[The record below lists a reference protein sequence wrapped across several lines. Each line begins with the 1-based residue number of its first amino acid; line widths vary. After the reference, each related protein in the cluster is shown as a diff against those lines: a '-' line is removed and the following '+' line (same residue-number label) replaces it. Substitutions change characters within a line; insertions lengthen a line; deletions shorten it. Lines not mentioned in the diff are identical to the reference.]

1 MVTLLFLFW
10 NICYASKPVNFKNFI
25 LALVTSSSWGSSF
38 LMIKYSLEELNPSD
52 IAIYRILIGALFI
65 NIFVRAKE
73 NIIKTDNVKIFII
86 SFFWMALPFY
96 MFGIAEQTITSS
108 LAGLINGSTPI
119 FVAFIA
125 VIFYKLK
132 VTKIQ
137 ILYIFTGFIGV
148 GLISLS
154 EGISD
159 LSFDIGFIYALIASI
174 SYGIAVNMVEPL
186 IKKYDSLIV
195 IKMVIRYALLISLL
209 MLGPTASFKLPTA
222 GVSLI
227 PMLVLGI
234 GSTGIAF
241 LTYYKLLESV
251 GRISSSFIVYMI
263 PIFSIYFGYQFLNE
277 ITNSIQF
284 LGIGVILTSAF
295 LYSRT

>member
-1 MVTLLFLFW
+1 M
-10 NICYASKPVNFKNFI
+10 NFKNFL
-25 LALVTSSSWGSSF
+25 LAFVTSSIWGSSF

-73 NIIKTDNVKIFII
+73 NIVKTDNIKIFII

-125 VIFYKLK
+125 VVFYKLK

-137 ILYIFTGFIGV
+137 LLYIFTGFIGV

-154 EGISD
+154 GGIND
-159 LSFDIGFIYALIASI
+159 VSFEIGFLYALIASI

-186 IKKYDSLIV
+186 IQKYDSLIV
-195 IKMVIRYALLISLL
+195 IKMVIRYAFLISLI
-209 MLGPTASFKLPTA
+209 MLGPTASFKLPTVE
-222 GVSLI
+222 VSLI
-227 PMLVLGI
+227 PMLILGI
-234 GSTGIAF
+234 GGTGIAF

-251 GRISSSFIVYMI
+251 GRISSSFVVYMI
-263 PIFSIYFGYQFLNE
+263 PIFSIFFGYQFLNE

-284 LGIGVILTSAF
+284 IGIGVILCSAF

>member
-1 MVTLLFLFW
+1 M
-10 NICYASKPVNFKNFI
+10 NFKNFL
-25 LALVTSSSWGSSF
+25 LALVTSSIWGSSF

-73 NIIKTDNVKIFII
+73 NIVKADHVKIFII

-125 VIFYKLK
+125 VVFYKLK

-154 EGISD
+154 EGID
-159 LSFDIGFIYALIASI
+159 DISFEIGFLYALIASI

-195 IKMVIRYALLISLL
+195 IKIVIRYALLLSLI
-209 MLGPTASFKLPTA
+209 MLGATASFKIPTVE
-222 GVSLI
+222 VSLI
-227 PMLVLGI
+227 PMLILGI
-234 GSTGIAF
+234 GGTGIAF

-263 PIFSIYFGYQFLNE
+263 PIFSIFFGYQFLNE

-284 LGIGVILTSAF
+284 IGMGVILSSAF

>member
-1 MVTLLFLFW
+1 M
-10 NICYASKPVNFKNFI
+10 NFKNLL
-25 LALVTSSSWGSSF
+25 LAFVTSSIWGSSF

-73 NIIKTDNVKIFII
+73 NIVKTDNIKIFII

-125 VIFYKLK
+125 VVFYKLK

-137 ILYIFTGFIGV
+137 LLYIFTGFIGV

-154 EGISD
+154 GGIND
-159 LSFDIGFIYALIASI
+159 VSFEIGFLYALIASI

-186 IKKYDSLIV
+186 IQKYDSLIV
-195 IKMVIRYALLISLL
+195 IKMVIRYAFLISLI
-209 MLGPTASFKLPTA
+209 MLGPTASFKLPTVE
-222 GVSLI
+222 VSLI
-227 PMLVLGI
+227 PMLILGI
-234 GSTGIAF
+234 GGTGIAF

-251 GRISSSFIVYMI
+251 GRISSSFVVYMI
-263 PIFSIYFGYQFLNE
+263 PIFSIFFGYQFLNE

-284 LGIGVILTSAF
+284 IGIGVILSSAF

>member
-1 MVTLLFLFW
+1 M
-10 NICYASKPVNFKNFI
+10 SFKNFL
-25 LALVTSSSWGSSF
+25 LALVTSSIWGSSF

-65 NIFVRAKE
+65 NIFVRARE
-73 NIIKTDNVKIFII
+73 DIVKTDNIQIFII

-125 VIFYKLK
+125 VVFYKLK
-132 VTKIQ
+132 VTKLQ
-137 ILYIFTGFIGV
+137 VLYIFTGFIGV

-154 EGISD
+154 EGIND
-159 LSFDIGFIYALIASI
+159 LSFDIGFLYALIASV

-195 IKMVIRYALLISLL
+195 IKMVIRYALLISLI
-209 MLGPTASFKLPTA
+209 MLGPSASFKLPTVE
-222 GVSLI
+222 VSLV
-227 PMLVLGI
+227 PMLILGI
-234 GSTGIAF
+234 GGTGIAF

-263 PIFSIYFGYQFLNE
+263 PIFSIFFGYQFLNE

-284 LGIGVILTSAF
+284 VGIGVILSSAF

>member
-1 MVTLLFLFW
+1 M
-10 NICYASKPVNFKNFI
+10 NFKNFL
-25 LALVTSSSWGSSF
+25 LAFVTSSIWGSSF

-73 NIIKTDNVKIFII
+73 NIVKTDNIKIFII

-125 VIFYKLK
+125 VVFYKLK

-137 ILYIFTGFIGV
+137 LLYIFTGFIGV

-154 EGISD
+154 GGINEV
-159 LSFDIGFIYALIASI
+159 SFEIGFLYALIASI

-186 IKKYDSLIV
+186 IQKYDSLIV
-195 IKMVIRYALLISLL
+195 IKMVIRYAFIISLI
-209 MLGPTASFKLPTA
+209 MLGPTASFKLPTVE
-222 GVSLI
+222 VSLI
-227 PMLVLGI
+227 PMLILGI
-234 GSTGIAF
+234 GGTGIAF

-251 GRISSSFIVYMI
+251 GRISSSFVVYMI
-263 PIFSIYFGYQFLNE
+263 PIFSIFFGYQFLNE

-284 LGIGVILTSAF
+284 IGIGVILSSAF

>member
-1 MVTLLFLFW
+1 M
-10 NICYASKPVNFKNFI
+10 NFKNFL
-25 LALVTSSSWGSSF
+25 LALVTSSIWGSSF

-73 NIIKTDNVKIFII
+73 NIVKTDNIKIFII

-125 VIFYKLK
+125 VVFYKLN

-137 ILYIFTGFIGV
+137 VLYIFTGFIGV

-154 EGISD
+154 GGIND
-159 LSFDIGFIYALIASI
+159 VSFEIGFLYALIASI

-186 IKKYDSLIV
+186 IQKYDSLIV
-195 IKMVIRYALLISLL
+195 IKMVIRYAFVMSLI
-209 MLGPTASFKLPTA
+209 MLGPTASFKLPTVE
-222 GVSLI
+222 VSLI
-227 PMLVLGI
+227 PMLILGI
-234 GSTGIAF
+234 GGTGIAF

-251 GRISSSFIVYMI
+251 GRISSSFVVYMI
-263 PIFSIYFGYQFLNE
+263 PIFSIFFGYQFLNE

-284 LGIGVILTSAF
+284 IGIGVILCSAF

>member
-1 MVTLLFLFW
+1 M
-10 NICYASKPVNFKNFI
+10 NFKNFI
-25 LALVTSSSWGSSF
+25 LAFVTSSIWGSSF

-209 MLGPTASFKLPTA
+209 MLGPSASFKLPTVE
-222 GVSLI
+222 VSLI
-227 PMLVLGI
+227 PMLILGI

>member
-1 MVTLLFLFW
+1 M
-10 NICYASKPVNFKNFI
+10 NFKNFI
-25 LALVTSSSWGSSF
+25 LALVTSSIWGSSF

-65 NIFVRAKE
+65 NIIVRAKE

-209 MLGPTASFKLPTA
+209 MLGPTASFKLPTVE
-222 GVSLI
+222 VSLI
-227 PMLVLGI
+227 PMLILGI

>member
-1 MVTLLFLFW
+1 M
-10 NICYASKPVNFKNFI
+10 SFKNFL
-25 LALVTSSSWGSSF
+25 LALVTSSIWGSSF

-73 NIIKTDNVKIFII
+73 NIVKTDNIKIFII

-125 VIFYKLK
+125 VVFYKLK

-137 ILYIFTGFIGV
+137 VLYIFTGFIGV

-154 EGISD
+154 GGIND
-159 LSFDIGFIYALIASI
+159 VSFEIGFLYALIASI

-186 IKKYDSLIV
+186 IQKYDSLIV
-195 IKMVIRYALLISLL
+195 IKMVIRYAFLISLI
-209 MLGPTASFKLPTA
+209 MLGPTASFKLPTVE
-222 GVSLI
+222 VSLI
-227 PMLVLGI
+227 PMLILGI
-234 GSTGIAF
+234 GGTGIAF

-263 PIFSIYFGYQFLNE
+263 PIFSIFFGYQFLNE

-284 LGIGVILTSAF
+284 IGIGVILSSAF

>member
-1 MVTLLFLFW
+1 M
-10 NICYASKPVNFKNFI
+10 SFKNFL
-25 LALVTSSSWGSSF
+25 LALVTSSIWGSSF

-65 NIFVRAKE
+65 NIFVRARE
-73 NIIKTDNVKIFII
+73 DIVKTDNIKIFII

-125 VIFYKLK
+125 VVFYKLK
-132 VTKIQ
+132 VTKLQ
-137 ILYIFTGFIGV
+137 VLYIFTGFIGV

-154 EGISD
+154 EGIND
-159 LSFDIGFIYALIASI
+159 LSFDIGFLYALIASV

-195 IKMVIRYALLISLL
+195 IKMVIRYALLISLI
-209 MLGPTASFKLPTA
+209 MLGPSASFKLPTVE
-222 GVSLI
+222 VSLV
-227 PMLVLGI
+227 PMLILGI
-234 GSTGIAF
+234 GGTGIAF

-263 PIFSIYFGYQFLNE
+263 PIFSIFFGYQFLNE

-284 LGIGVILTSAF
+284 VGMGVILSSAF

>member
-1 MVTLLFLFW
+1 M
-10 NICYASKPVNFKNFI
+10 NFKNFI
-25 LALVTSSSWGSSF
+25 LALVTSSIWGSSF

-186 IKKYDSLIV
+186 IQKYDSLIV
-195 IKMVIRYALLISLL
+195 IKMVIRYALLISLI
-209 MLGPTASFKLPTA
+209 MLGPTASFKLPTVEA
-222 GVSLI
+222 SLI
-227 PMLVLGI
+227 PMLILGI

-284 LGIGVILTSAF
+284 VGMGVILSSAF

>member
-1 MVTLLFLFW
+1 M
-10 NICYASKPVNFKNFI
+10 SFKNFL
-25 LALVTSSSWGSSF
+25 LALVTSSIWGSSF

-65 NIFVRAKE
+65 NIFVRARE
-73 NIIKTDNVKIFII
+73 DIVKTDNIKIFII

-125 VIFYKLK
+125 VVFYKLK
-132 VTKIQ
+132 VTKLQ
-137 ILYIFTGFIGV
+137 VLYIFTGFIGV

-154 EGISD
+154 EGIND
-159 LSFDIGFIYALIASI
+159 LSFDIGFLYALIASV
-174 SYGIAVNMVEPL
+174 SYGIAVNMVETL

-195 IKMVIRYALLISLL
+195 IKMVIRYALLISLI
-209 MLGPTASFKLPTA
+209 MLGPSASFKLPTVE
-222 GVSLI
+222 VSLV
-227 PMLVLGI
+227 PMLILGI
-234 GSTGIAF
+234 GGTGIAF

-263 PIFSIYFGYQFLNE
+263 PIFSIFFGYQFLNE

-284 LGIGVILTSAF
+284 VGIGVILSSAF

>member
-1 MVTLLFLFW
+1 M
-10 NICYASKPVNFKNFI
+10 NFKNFL
-25 LALVTSSSWGSSF
+25 LAFVTSSIWGSSF

-73 NIIKTDNVKIFII
+73 NIVKTDNIKIFII

-125 VIFYKLK
+125 VVFYKLK

-137 ILYIFTGFIGV
+137 LLYIFTGFIGV

-154 EGISD
+154 GGIND
-159 LSFDIGFIYALIASI
+159 VSFEIGFLYALIASI

-186 IKKYDSLIV
+186 IQKYDSLIV
-195 IKMVIRYALLISLL
+195 IKMVIRYAFLISLI
-209 MLGPTASFKLPTA
+209 MLGPTASFKLPTVE
-222 GVSLI
+222 VSLI
-227 PMLVLGI
+227 PMLILGI
-234 GSTGIAF
+234 GGTGIAF

-251 GRISSSFIVYMI
+251 GRISSSFVVYMI
-263 PIFSIYFGYQFLNE
+263 PIFSIFFGYQFLNE

-284 LGIGVILTSAF
+284 IGIGVILSSAF

>member
-1 MVTLLFLFW
+1 M
-10 NICYASKPVNFKNFI
+10 NFKNFV
-25 LALVTSSSWGSSF
+25 LALVTSSIWGSSF

-73 NIIKTDNVKIFII
+73 NIVKTDNVKIFII

-195 IKMVIRYALLISLL
+195 IKMVIRYALLISLI

-227 PMLVLGI
+227 PMLILGI

>member
-1 MVTLLFLFW
+1 M
-10 NICYASKPVNFKNFI
+10 NFKNFL
-25 LALVTSSSWGSSF
+25 LALVTSSIWGSSF

-73 NIIKTDNVKIFII
+73 NIVKADHVKIFII

-125 VIFYKLK
+125 VVFYKLK

-154 EGISD
+154 EGIGD
-159 LSFDIGFIYALIASI
+159 ISFEIGFLYALIASI

-195 IKMVIRYALLISLL
+195 IKIVIRYALLLSLI
-209 MLGPTASFKLPTA
+209 MLGSTASFKIPTVE
-222 GVSLI
+222 VSLI
-227 PMLVLGI
+227 PMLILGI
-234 GSTGIAF
+234 GGTGIAF
-241 LTYYKLLESV
+241 LTYYKLLENV

-263 PIFSIYFGYQFLNE
+263 PIFSIFFGYQFLNE

-284 LGIGVILTSAF
+284 LGIGVILSSAF

>member
-1 MVTLLFLFW
+1 M
-10 NICYASKPVNFKNFI
+10 NFKNFL
-25 LALVTSSSWGSSF
+25 LAFVTSSIWGSSF

-73 NIIKTDNVKIFII
+73 NIVKTDNIKIFII

-125 VIFYKLK
+125 VVFYKLK

-154 EGISD
+154 GGIND
-159 LSFDIGFIYALIASI
+159 VSFEIGFLYALIASI

-186 IKKYDSLIV
+186 IQKYDSLIV
-195 IKMVIRYALLISLL
+195 IKMVIRYAFLISLI
-209 MLGPTASFKLPTA
+209 MLGPTASFKLPTVE
-222 GVSLI
+222 VSLI
-227 PMLVLGI
+227 PMLILGI
-234 GSTGIAF
+234 GGTGIAF

-251 GRISSSFIVYMI
+251 GRISSSFVVYMI
-263 PIFSIYFGYQFLNE
+263 PIFSIFFGYQFLNE

-284 LGIGVILTSAF
+284 IGIGVILCSAF

>member
-1 MVTLLFLFW
+1 M
-10 NICYASKPVNFKNFI
+10 SFKNFL
-25 LALVTSSSWGSSF
+25 LALVTSSIWGSSF

-65 NIFVRAKE
+65 NIFVRARE
-73 NIIKTDNVKIFII
+73 DIVKTDNIKIFII

-125 VIFYKLK
+125 VVFYKLK
-132 VTKIQ
+132 VTKLQ
-137 ILYIFTGFIGV
+137 VLYIFTGFIGV

-154 EGISD
+154 EGIND
-159 LSFDIGFIYALIASI
+159 LSFDIGFLYALIASV

-195 IKMVIRYALLISLL
+195 IKMVIRYALLISLM
-209 MLGPTASFKLPTA
+209 MLGPSASFKLPTVE
-222 GVSLI
+222 VSLV
-227 PMLVLGI
+227 PMLILGI
-234 GSTGIAF
+234 GGTGIAF

-263 PIFSIYFGYQFLNE
+263 PIFSIFFGYQFLNE

-284 LGIGVILTSAF
+284 VGIGVILSSAF

>member
-1 MVTLLFLFW
+1 M
-10 NICYASKPVNFKNFI
+10 SFKNFL
-25 LALVTSSSWGSSF
+25 LALVTSSIWGSSF

-73 NIIKTDNVKIFII
+73 NIIKIDNVKIFII

-96 MFGIAEQTITSS
+96 MFGIAEQTIASS

-119 FVAFIA
+119 FVALIA

-137 ILYIFTGFIGV
+137 VLYIFTGFIGV

-154 EGISD
+154 EGINNV
-159 LSFDIGFIYALIASI
+159 SFDIGFLYALIASI

-195 IKMVIRYALLISLL
+195 IKMVIRYAFLISLIIF
-209 MLGPTASFKLPTA
+209 GSTASFKLPTIE
-222 GVSLI
+222 VSLI
-227 PMLVLGI
+227 PMLILGI
-234 GSTGIAF
+234 GGTGIAF

-263 PIFSIYFGYQFLNE
+263 PIFSIFFGYQFLNE

-284 LGIGVILTSAF
+284 IGIGIILSSAF

>member
-1 MVTLLFLFW
+1 M
-10 NICYASKPVNFKNFI
+10 NFKNFL
-25 LALVTSSSWGSSF
+25 LAFVTSSIWGSSF
-38 LMIKYSLEELNPSD
+38 LMIKYSLQELNPSD

-65 NIFVRAKE
+65 NIFVKAKE
-73 NIIKTDNVKIFII
+73 SIIRTDNIRIFII

-125 VIFYKLK
+125 VVIYKLK

-137 ILYIFTGFIGV
+137 VLYIFTGFIGV

-154 EGISD
+154 EGIND
-159 LSFDIGFIYALIASI
+159 VSFEIGFLYALIASI

-186 IKKYDSLIV
+186 IQKYDSLIV
-195 IKMVIRYALLISLL
+195 IKMVLRYALLISLIIF
-209 MLGPTASFKLPTA
+209 GPTASFKLPTVE
-222 GVSLI
+222 VSLI
-227 PMLVLGI
+227 PMLILGI
-234 GSTGIAF
+234 GGTGIAF

-251 GRISSSFIVYMI
+251 GRISSSFVVYMI
-263 PIFSIYFGYQFLNE
+263 PIFSIFFGYQFLNE

-284 LGIGVILTSAF
+284 VGIGVIMSSAF

>member
-1 MVTLLFLFW
+1 M
-10 NICYASKPVNFKNFI
+10 NFKNFI
-25 LALVTSSSWGSSF
+25 LALVTSLIWGSSF

-195 IKMVIRYALLISLL
+195 IKMVIRYALLISLI
-209 MLGPTASFKLPTA
+209 MLGPTASFKLPTVEA
-222 GVSLI
+222 SLI
-227 PMLVLGI
+227 PMLILGI

-263 PIFSIYFGYQFLNE
+263 PIFSIFFGFQFLNE

-284 LGIGVILTSAF
+284 IGIGVILCSAF

>member
-1 MVTLLFLFW
+1 M
-10 NICYASKPVNFKNFI
+10 NFKNFI
-25 LALVTSSSWGSSF
+25 LALVTSSIWGSSF

-119 FVAFIA
+119 FVVFIA

-209 MLGPTASFKLPTA
+209 MLGPTASFNLPTA

-263 PIFSIYFGYQFLNE
+263 PIFSIFFGYQFLNE

>member
-1 MVTLLFLFW
+1 M
-10 NICYASKPVNFKNFI
+10 NFKNFL
-25 LALVTSSSWGSSF
+25 LAFVTSLIWGSSF

-52 IAIYRILIGALFI
+52 IAIYRILIGGLFI

-73 NIIKTDNVKIFII
+73 NIVKTDHLKILII

-125 VIFYKLK
+125 VVFYKLK
-132 VTKIQ
+132 VTNIQ
-137 ILYIFTGFIGV
+137 VLYIFTGFIGV

-154 EGISD
+154 EGIND
-159 LSFDIGFIYALIASI
+159 VSFEIGFLYALIASI

-186 IKKYDSLIV
+186 IQKYDSLIV
-195 IKMVIRYALLISLL
+195 IKMVIRYAFLISLI
-209 MLGPTASFKLPTA
+209 MLGPTASFKLPTVE
-222 GVSLI
+222 VSLI
-227 PMLVLGI
+227 PMLILGI
-234 GSTGIAF
+234 GGTGIAF

-251 GRISSSFIVYMI
+251 GRISSSFVVYMI
-263 PIFSIYFGYQFLNE
+263 PIFSIFFGYQFLNE

-284 LGIGVILTSAF
+284 IGIGVILCSAF

>member
-1 MVTLLFLFW
+1 M
-10 NICYASKPVNFKNFI
+10 SFKNFL
-25 LALVTSSSWGSSF
+25 LALVTSSIWGSSF

-65 NIFVRAKE
+65 NIFVRARE
-73 NIIKTDNVKIFII
+73 DIVKTDNIKIFII

-125 VIFYKLK
+125 VVFYKLK
-132 VTKIQ
+132 VTKLQ
-137 ILYIFTGFIGV
+137 VLYIFTGFIGV

-154 EGISD
+154 EGIND
-159 LSFDIGFIYALIASI
+159 LSFDIGFLYALIASV

-195 IKMVIRYALLISLL
+195 IKMVIRYALLISLI
-209 MLGPTASFKLPTA
+209 MLGPSASFKLPTVE
-222 GVSLI
+222 VSLV
-227 PMLVLGI
+227 PMIILGI
-234 GSTGIAF
+234 GGTGIAF

-263 PIFSIYFGYQFLNE
+263 PIFSIFFGYQFLNE

-284 LGIGVILTSAF
+284 VGIGVILSSAF

>member
-1 MVTLLFLFW
+1 M
-10 NICYASKPVNFKNFI
+10 NFKNFL
-25 LALVTSSSWGSSF
+25 LAFVTSSIWGSSF

-73 NIIKTDNVKIFII
+73 NIVKTDNIKIFII

-125 VIFYKLK
+125 VVFYKLK

-137 ILYIFTGFIGV
+137 VLYIFTGFIGV

-154 EGISD
+154 GGIND
-159 LSFDIGFIYALIASI
+159 VSFEIGFLYALIASI

-186 IKKYDSLIV
+186 IQKYDSLIV
-195 IKMVIRYALLISLL
+195 IKMVIRYAFIISII
-209 MLGPTASFKLPTA
+209 MLGPTASFKLPTVE
-222 GVSLI
+222 VSLI
-227 PMLVLGI
+227 PMLILGI
-234 GSTGIAF
+234 GGTGIAF

-263 PIFSIYFGYQFLNE
+263 PIFSIFFGYQFLNE

-284 LGIGVILTSAF
+284 IGIGVILCSAF

>member
-1 MVTLLFLFW
+1 
-10 NICYASKPVNFKNFI
+10 VNFKNFL
-25 LALVTSSSWGSSF
+25 LAFVTSSIWGSSF

-73 NIIKTDNVKIFII
+73 NIVKTDNIKIFII

-125 VIFYKLK
+125 VVFYKLK

-137 ILYIFTGFIGV
+137 LLYIFTGFIGV

-154 EGISD
+154 GGIND
-159 LSFDIGFIYALIASI
+159 VSFEIGFLYALIASI

-186 IKKYDSLIV
+186 IQKYDSLIV
-195 IKMVIRYALLISLL
+195 IKMVIRYAFLISLI
-209 MLGPTASFKLPTA
+209 MLGPTASFKLPTVE
-222 GVSLI
+222 VSLI
-227 PMLVLGI
+227 PMLILGI
-234 GSTGIAF
+234 GGTGIAF

-251 GRISSSFIVYMI
+251 GRISSSFVVYMI
-263 PIFSIYFGYQFLNE
+263 PIFSIFFGYQFLNE

-284 LGIGVILTSAF
+284 IGIGVILCSAF

>member
-1 MVTLLFLFW
+1 V
-10 NICYASKPVNFKNFI
+10 SFKNFL
-25 LALVTSSSWGSSF
+25 LALVTSSIWGSSF

-65 NIFVRAKE
+65 NIFVRARE
-73 NIIKTDNVKIFII
+73 DIVKTDNIKIFII

-137 ILYIFTGFIGV
+137 VLYIFTGFIGV

-154 EGISD
+154 EGIND
-159 LSFDIGFIYALIASI
+159 LTFDIGFIYALIASI

-186 IKKYDSLIV
+186 ITKYNSLIV
-195 IKMVIRYALLISLL
+195 IKMVIRYALLISLI
-209 MLGPTASFKLPTA
+209 MLGPTASFKLPTIE
-222 GVSLI
+222 VSLI
-227 PMLVLGI
+227 PMLILGI
-234 GSTGIAF
+234 GGTGIAF

-263 PIFSIYFGYQFLNE
+263 PIFSIFFGYQFLNE

-284 LGIGVILTSAF
+284 IGIGVILSSAF

>member
-1 MVTLLFLFW
+1 M
-10 NICYASKPVNFKNFI
+10 NFKNFL
-25 LALVTSSSWGSSF
+25 LAFVTSSIWGSSF

-73 NIIKTDNVKIFII
+73 NIVKTDNIKIFII

-125 VIFYKLK
+125 VVFYKLK

-137 ILYIFTGFIGV
+137 VLYIFTGFIGV

-154 EGISD
+154 GGINEV
-159 LSFDIGFIYALIASI
+159 SFEIGFLYALIASI

-186 IKKYDSLIV
+186 IQKYDSLIV
-195 IKMVIRYALLISLL
+195 IKMVIRYAFIISII
-209 MLGPTASFKLPTA
+209 MLGPTASFKLPTVE
-222 GVSLI
+222 VSLI
-227 PMLVLGI
+227 PMLILGI
-234 GSTGIAF
+234 GGTGIAF

-251 GRISSSFIVYMI
+251 GRISSSFVVYMI
-263 PIFSIYFGYQFLNE
+263 PIFSIFFGYQFLNE

-284 LGIGVILTSAF
+284 IGIGVILCSAF

>member
-1 MVTLLFLFW
+1 M
-10 NICYASKPVNFKNFI
+10 NIKNVL
-25 LALVTSSSWGSSF
+25 LALVTSSIWGSSF

-73 NIIKTDNVKIFII
+73 NIVKTDTIKIFII

-137 ILYIFTGFIGV
+137 VLYIFTGFIGV

-154 EGISD
+154 EGIND
-159 LSFDIGFIYALIASI
+159 LTFDIGFIYALIASI

-186 IKKYDSLIV
+186 ITKYNSLIV
-195 IKMVIRYALLISLL
+195 IKMVIRYALLISLII
-209 MLGPTASFKLPTA
+209 LGPTASFKLPTIE
-222 GVSLI
+222 VSLI
-227 PMLVLGI
+227 PMLILGI
-234 GSTGIAF
+234 GGTGIAF

-263 PIFSIYFGYQFLNE
+263 PIFSIFFGYQFLNE

-284 LGIGVILTSAF
+284 IGIGVILSSAF